1 MTPDLDPR
9 FFSTPTDLRA
19 WLEEHHEVRDELWV
33 GLWKKATGRPS
44 ITWPELVDEL
54 LAFGW
59 IDGIRKSIDQESYAI
74 RITPRR
80 SGSIWSVVNVR
91 RAKELIE
98 LGRMRPPGLAAFEAR
113 DEEKTARYSYERK
126 AESLGE
132 YEAELRANEK
142 AWAFF
147 SSQPPGYRKM
157 ATAWVVSAKRE
168 DTRRR
173 RLETLIRDSERG
185 LRIGPLRR

>member
-9 FFSTPTDLRA
+9 FFSAPTALRA
-19 WLEEHHEVRDELWV
+19 WLEEHHEARDELWV

-59 IDGIRKSIDQESYAI
+59 IDGIRKSIDKESYAI

-113 DEEKTARYSYERK
+113 DEEKTARYSYERQ

-147 SSQPPGYRKM
+147 RSQPPGYRKM